1 MSSWISEQEFRQGG
15 GQSAGIA
22 INVPFLQEIK
32 QDFEFR
38 QLLNEV
44 QRRIN
49 DPQSPSPREAS
60 ELLASLRDQLE
71 TYFALEEFYGYFK
84 YSQDQIPTFSRQA
97 EKLKEEHS
105 KLYLQF
111 NQIVDASEQILY
123 QECSKKLTV
132 KQLGEMM
139 GEFCKALAQ
148 HEEDE
153 MELMMQICNQDIGV
167 GD

>member
-1 MSSWISEQEFRQGG
+1 MSSWLSEQEFRHGG

-44 QRRIN
+44 YHRIN
-49 DPQSPSPREAS
+49 AQESPSPREAS

-84 YSQDQIPTFSRQA
+84 HSQENMPTFAKQA
-97 EKLKEEHS
+97 EKLKDEHS

-123 QECSKKLTV
+123 QEGSKKLTI

-139 GEFCKALAQ
+139 EEFCKALAQ

-153 MELMMQICNQDIGV
+153 MELMMRICNQDIGV